1 MVMKFYMC
9 EFKHIRSRKILYKFG
24 LTKHM
29 DVMKRYSKE
38 ISESYGN
45 SPTQYNDF
53 KIRVLASYVC
63 PSNSFANHLEKD
75 FLNLFPKGGLVV
87 EDYFDEN
94 PGRYDKMSGVTELR
108 ELTPF
113 QKRRALKMIY
123 DLIHDDPQ
131 QLKMKEKKR
140 QEYKNG

>member
-9 EFKHIRSRKILYKFG
+9 EFKHIRSKKILYKFG

-75 FLNLFPKGGLVV
+75 FLNLFPKAGLVV
-87 EDYFDEN
+87 EEYFDEN
-94 PGRYDKMSGVTELR
+94 PGRYDNMSGVTELR

-140 QEYKNG
+140 QEYMNG

>member
-1 MVMKFYMC
+1 MKFYMC
-9 EFKHIRSRKILYKFG
+9 EFKHRRSGKILYKFG

-38 ISESYGN
+38 ISKSYGN

-75 FLNLFPKGGLVV
+75 FLNMFPKAGLIV
-87 EDYFDEN
+87 EEYFDEN

-108 ELTPF
+108 DLTPY

-140 QEYKNG
+140 QEYANG